1 MSFHPYLF
9 FGGNCADAFTRYAE
23 VFGGELVLIR
33 GGDMPEG
40 EQMPG
45 DPNLI
50 AHAALTI
57 GDDLLMGS
65 DDPLADPFGPVQGMQ
80 VNYEAPDV
88 STATDVFNGL
98 AEGGV
103 THVAIAPSSFAAAFG
118 MCVDRFGTP
127 WMVTASDPTE

>member
-9 FGGNCADAFTRYAE
+9 FGGNCAEAFTRYAE

-80 VNYEAPDV
+80 VNHEAVDEA
-88 STATDVFNGL
+88 TAAAVFAAL

-103 THVAIAPSSFAAAFG
+103 VHAPIGPVSFAPAFG

-127 WMVTASDPTE
+127 WMITAGAPVE